1 MRALYS
7 NNRGEMYIKEVPEPT
22 LKGSGVVIRTLASV
36 FGAGSEMAGVGRR
49 RQALTEGKDPGSFSE
64 KPHSY
69 QSAGE
74 VLQVSDDLQDRFQPG
89 DLVAAT
95 GGGFGFHAEMGYVP
109 QHSFAKIPPGLPPVE
124 AATTNVGLTA
134 FHAMRRAVL
143 QPGETAVVLGLGMV
157 GQITAQLVGMVGGRA
172 LGVDLHEF
180 RLEKAREL
188 GAAATAGGTE
198 DEIAAAVAD
207 FSGGRGADA
216 VFIATSARV
225 RGPASLA
232 VRLVRESG
240 RVLLIG
246 RVIWDFTPTHPDAD
260 PHTKE
265 INIHWVNGRG
275 PGSRERD
282 YLRGQADYPS
292 RFVPWDQERNLQ
304 ALLDLQAAGRVRVGP
319 LITHRFPFD
328 QAPEAAEVA
337 INLPAEALAVALEY
351 A

>member
-7 NNRGEMYIKEVPEPT
+7 NNRGEMYLKEVPEPT
-22 LKGSGVVIRTLASV
+22 LQGSGVVIRTLASV

-49 RQALTEGKDPGSFSE
+49 RQALAEGKDPGLFSE
-64 KPHSY
+64 KAHSY

-74 VLQVSDDLQDRFQPG
+74 VVQVSDDLRDRFQPG

-95 GGGFGFHAEMGYVP
+95 GGGFGYHAEQAFVW
-109 QHSFAKIPPGLPPVE
+109 QHSFAKIPPGLPPIE

-134 FHAMRRAVL
+134 FHAMRRAVV
-143 QPGETAVVLGLGMV
+143 QPGETVVVLGLGMV
-157 GQITAQLVGMVGGRA
+157 GQIAAQLVGMVGGQA
-172 LGVDLHEF
+172 VGVDLHDF
-180 RLEKAREL
+180 RLQKAREC
-188 GAAATAGGTE
+188 GAAATVGGTE

-207 FSGGRGADA
+207 ITDGVGADA
-216 VFIATSARV
+216 VFVATSARV

-240 RVLLIG
+240 RVLFIG

-275 PGSRERD
+275 PGSRARD
-282 YLRGQADYPS
+282 YLRGEVDYPD
-292 RFVPWDQERNLQ
+292 RFVPWDQERNLA
-304 ALLDLQAAGRVRVGP
+304 ALLALQAAGKVRVDP

-328 QAPEAAEVA
+328 QAPAAAEVA
-337 INLPAEALAVALEY
+337 INLPAEALGVALEY
-351 A
+351 D

>member
-7 NNRGEMYIKEVPEPT
+7 NNRGEIYIKEVPAPT
-22 LKGSGVVIRTLASV
+22 LQGPGVVIRTLASV

-49 RQALTEGKDPGSFSE
+49 RAALAAGHDPGPFSE

-74 VLQVSDDLQDRFQPG
+74 ILQVSDDLQARFRPG
-89 DLVAAT
+89 DVVAAT

-109 QHSFAKIPPGLPPVE
+109 AHSFAKVPTGLPPVE

-157 GQITAQLVGMVGGRA
+157 GQITTQLVGMVGGRA

-180 RLEKAREL
+180 RQEKAREL
-188 GAAATAGGTE
+188 GAAATAGGTD
-198 DEIAAAVAD
+198 DEVAAAVAD
-207 FSGGRGADA
+207 FTHGVGADA
-216 VFIATSARV
+216 VFVATSARI

-232 VRLVRESG
+232 VRLVRPSG

-246 RVIWDFTPTHPDAD
+246 RVNWDFTPTHADAD

-265 INIHWVNGRG
+265 INLYWVNGRG

-282 YLRGQADYPS
+282 YLRGAVDYPQ

-304 ALLDLQAAGRVRVGP
+304 ALLNLQAAGKVRVGP
-319 LITHRFPFD
+319 LLTHRYPFD
-328 QAPEAAEVA
+328 RAPAAAEVA
-337 INLPAEALAVALEY
+337 INLPAEALGVALEY

>member
-7 NNRGEMYIKEVPEPT
+7 NNRGEMYLKEVPEPT
-22 LKGSGVVIRTLASV
+22 LQGSGVVIRTLASV

-49 RQALTEGKDPGSFSE
+49 RQAVAEGKDPGPFSE
-64 KPHSY
+64 KAHSY

-74 VLQVSDDLQDRFQPG
+74 VLQVSDDLQYRFQPG
-89 DLVAAT
+89 DLVAAA
-95 GGGFGFHAEMGYVP
+95 GGGFGFHAEQGFVWK
-109 QHSFAKIPPGLPPVE
+109 HSFAKIPDGLSPLE

-157 GQITAQLVGMVGGRA
+157 GQITAQLVQMTGGQA
-172 LGVDLHEF
+172 IGVDLHEY
-180 RLEKAREL
+180 RLQKARES
-188 GAAATAGGTE
+188 GVAATASGSDDE
-198 DEIAAAVAD
+198 VAAVVDEITCGV
-207 FSGGRGADA
+207 GADV
-216 VFIATSARV
+216 VFVATSARI

-232 VRLVRESG
+232 VRLVRNSG
-240 RVLLIG
+240 RVLFIG

-265 INIHWVNGRG
+265 INLYWVNGRG

-282 YLRGQADYPS
+282 YLRGAVDYPQ
-292 RFVPWDQERNLQ
+292 RFVPWDLERNLQ
-304 ALLDLQAAGRVRVGP
+304 ALLALQAAGKVRVDP
-319 LITHRFPFD
+319 LLTHRNPFD

-337 INLPAEALAVALEY
+337 INMPAEALGVALEY
-351 A
+351 E

>member
-7 NNRGEMYIKEVPEPT
+7 NNRGEMYLKEVPEPT
-22 LKGSGVVIRTLASV
+22 LQGSGVVIRTLASV
-36 FGAGSEMAGVGRR
+36 FGAGSEMAGVARR
-49 RQALTEGKDPGSFSE
+49 RKAIAEGQDPGPLSE
-64 KPHSY
+64 KAHSY

-74 VLQVSDDLQDRFQPG
+74 VLQVSDDLQDRFQRG
-89 DLVAAT
+89 DLVAAA
-95 GGGFGFHAEMGYVP
+95 GGGFGFHAEQGWVP
-109 QHSFAKIPPGLPPVE
+109 KHSFAKIPDGLSPLE

-134 FHAMRRAVL
+134 FHAMRRAVV

-157 GQITAQLVGMVGGRA
+157 GQITAQLVGMVGGQA
-172 LGVDLHEF
+172 IGVDLHEF

-188 GAAATAGGTE
+188 GAAATASGAD
-198 DEIAAAVAD
+198 DEVAAAVDAFTD
-207 FSGGRGADA
+207 GRGADA
-216 VFIATSARV
+216 VFIATSARI

-265 INIHWVNGRG
+265 IDIHWVNGRG

-282 YLRGQADYPS
+282 YLRGETEYPN
-292 RFVPWDQERNLQ
+292 RFVRWDQEQNLQ
-304 ALLDLQAAGRVRVGP
+304 ALLALQGARGAAAHPPVRVRPG
-319 LITHRFPFD
+319 
-328 QAPEAAEVA
+328 AGSG
-337 INLPAEALAVALEY
+337 
-351 A
+351 

>member
-22 LKGSGVVIRTLASV
+22 LRGSGVVIRTLASV

-49 RQALTEGKDPGSFSE
+49 RRTLADGKDPGPFSE
-64 KPHSY
+64 KAHSY

-74 VLQVSDDLQDRFQPG
+74 VLEVSDDLQDRFQPG
-89 DLVAAT
+89 DLVAAA
-95 GGGFGFHAEMGYVP
+95 GGGFGFHAEMGWVP
-109 QHSFAKIPPGLPPVE
+109 KHSFAKIPDGLSPLE

-157 GQITAQLVGMVGGRA
+157 GQITAQLAGMVGAQTIGI
-172 LGVDLHEF
+172 DLHEF
-180 RLEKAREL
+180 RLAKAREL
-188 GAAATAGGTE
+188 GAAATASGT
-198 DEIAAAVAD
+198 DDDVAAAVDAFTD
-207 FSGGRGADA
+207 GKGADA
-216 VFIATSARV
+216 VFIATSARI

-282 YLRGQADYPS
+282 YLRGETDYPD
-292 RFVPWDQERNLQ
+292 RFVRWDQEQNLQ
-304 ALLDLQAAGRVRVGP
+304 ALLALQAAGKVRVAP
-319 LITHRFPFD
+319 LLTHRFPFD

-337 INLPAEALAVALEY
+337 INLPAEALGVALEY

>member
-7 NNRGEMYIKEVPEPT
+7 NHRGEMYIKEVPEPT
-22 LKGSGVVIRTLASV
+22 LRGSGVVIRTLASV

-49 RQALTEGKDPGSFSE
+49 RQALTDGKDPGPFSE
-64 KPHSY
+64 KAHSY

-74 VLQVSDDLQDRFQPG
+74 VLEVSDDLQDRFQPG
-89 DLVAAT
+89 DLVAAA
-95 GGGFGFHAEMGYVP
+95 GGGFGFHAEMGWVP
-109 QHSFAKIPPGLPPVE
+109 KHSFAKIPDGLSPLE

-157 GQITAQLVGMVGGRA
+157 GQITAQLAGMVGA
-172 LGVDLHEF
+172 QTIGVDLHEF

-188 GAAATAGGTE
+188 GAAATASGT
-198 DEIAAAVAD
+198 DDDVAAAVDAFTD
-207 FSGGRGADA
+207 GKGADA
-216 VFIATSARV
+216 VFIATSARI

-282 YLRGQADYPS
+282 YLRGETDYPD
-292 RFVPWDQERNLQ
+292 RFVRWDQEQNLQ
-304 ALLDLQAAGRVRVGP
+304 ALLALQAAGKVRVAP
-319 LITHRFPFD
+319 LLTHRFPFD
-328 QAPEAAEVA
+328 RAPEAAEVA
-337 INLPAEALAVALEY
+337 INLPAEALGVALEY

>member
-22 LKGSGVVIRTLASV
+22 LQGSGVVIRTLASV

-49 RQALTEGKDPGSFSE
+49 RKALQEGQDPGAFSE
-64 KPHSY
+64 KAHSY

-74 VLQVSDDLQDRFQPG
+74 ILQVSPDLQDRFQPG
-89 DLVAAT
+89 DLVAAA
-95 GGGFGFHAEMGYVP
+95 GGGFGFHAEQGYVP
-109 QHSFAKIPPGLPPVE
+109 KHSFAKIPPGLAPIE

-134 FHAMRRAVL
+134 LHAIRRAVL
-143 QPGETAVVLGLGMV
+143 LPGETAVVLGLGMV
-157 GQITAQLVGMVGGRA
+157 GQIAAQLVQVTGGQA

-180 RLEKAREL
+180 RLQKAREL

-198 DEIAAAVAD
+198 DEIAAAVAEFTD
-207 FSGGRGADA
+207 GRGADA

-282 YLRGQADYPS
+282 YLRGEADYPS

-304 ALLDLQAAGRVRVGP
+304 TLLELQAAGKVRVGP
-319 LITHRFPFD
+319 LLTHRFPFD
-328 QAPEAAEVA
+328 QAPQAAEVA
-337 INLPAEALAVALEY
+337 INLPGEALGVGLEY

>member
-7 NNRGEMYIKEVPEPT
+7 NNRGEMYIKEAPEPT
-22 LKGSGVVIRTLASV
+22 LQGSGVVIRTLASV

-49 RQALTEGKDPGSFSE
+49 RQALADGKDPGPFSE
-64 KPHSY
+64 KAHSY

-74 VLQVSDDLQDRFQPG
+74 VLQVSEDLQDRFQPG
-89 DLVAAT
+89 DLVAAA
-95 GGGFGFHAEMGYVP
+95 GGGFGFHAEQGFVHK
-109 QHSFAKIPPGLPPVE
+109 HSFAKIPPGLSPLE

-157 GQITAQLVGMVGGRA
+157 GQITAQLVGMVGGQA
-172 LGVDLHEF
+172 IGVDLHEF
-180 RLEKAREL
+180 RLQKAREL
-188 GAAATAGGTE
+188 GAAATAGGTD
-198 DEIAAAVAD
+198 DEIAAAVD
-207 FSGGRGADA
+207 EYTEGRGADA
-216 VFIATSARV
+216 VFVATSARV

-240 RVLLIG
+240 RLLFIG

-265 INIHWVNGRG
+265 LNIHWVNGRG

-282 YLRGQADYPS
+282 YLRGEADYPE

-304 ALLDLQAAGRVRVGP
+304 ALLDLQAAGKVRVGP
-319 LITHRFPFD
+319 LLTHRFPFH

-337 INLPAEALAVALEY
+337 INLSAEALGVGLEY